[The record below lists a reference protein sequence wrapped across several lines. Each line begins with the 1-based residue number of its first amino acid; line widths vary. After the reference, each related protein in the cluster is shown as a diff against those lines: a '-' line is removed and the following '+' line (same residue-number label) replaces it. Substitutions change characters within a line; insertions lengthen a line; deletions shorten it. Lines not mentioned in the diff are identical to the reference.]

1 MVEENKVLPALK
13 RVKRLQSF
21 SLLTAYRLLPAG
33 ASVGAQPGK
42 IVYRLFALS
51 SDN

>member
-1 MVEENKVLPALK
+1 MVEENKVFPELK

-21 SLLTAYRLLPAG
+21 SLVTAYRLLPAG
-33 ASVGAQPGK
+33 ARVGAQLGK

-51 SDN
+51 IDN